1 MYKCLQTIMR
11 DVAETYDASGFA
23 HHDVKRWI
31 ALQPHV
37 LPKYAEVYGK

>member
-1 MYKCLQTIMR
+1 MMR
-11 DVAETYDASGFA
+11 SGFA
-23 HHDVKRWI
+23 IHDVKRWI